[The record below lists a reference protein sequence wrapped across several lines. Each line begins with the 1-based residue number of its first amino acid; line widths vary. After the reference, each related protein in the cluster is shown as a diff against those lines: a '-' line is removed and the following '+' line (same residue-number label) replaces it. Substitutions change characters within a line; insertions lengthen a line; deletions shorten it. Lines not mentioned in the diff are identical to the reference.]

1 MKRNVLFFGL
11 CILLCGVLAPNVK
24 ASAEE
29 MVEHTAHITDP
40 EFAGVLQEMVSNT
53 FMTMSTRYTINWSI
67 RAKAMVGSSYFWQD
81 PGDEIAIGI
90 KLSGYGY
97 GGIMDLDGNIRY
109 VDGTSLAYAFKI
121 YEADCYCVIVDNKTD
136 SKITAKGYFAR

>member
-1 MKRNVLFFGL
+1 MKKNLLFLGL

-24 ASAEE
+24 VSAEE

-53 FMTMSTRYTINWSI
+53 FMTMSTRYTISWSV
-67 RAKAMVGSSYFWQD
+67 RAKAIKGSGYFWQD
-81 PGDEIAIGI
+81 PGDEVAIGI

-97 GGIMDLDGNIRY
+97 GGILDLDGNIRY
-109 VDGTSLAYAFKI
+109 VDGTSLAHAFKI
-121 YEADCYCVIVDNKTD
+121 YKGNSYCVIVQNKTD
-136 SKITAKGYFAR
+136 SKITAKGYFVK

>member
-1 MKRNVLFFGL
+1 MKRNLLFLGL
-11 CILLCGVLAPNVK
+11 CILLCGIVIPDVK

-53 FMTMSTRYTINWSI
+53 FMTMSTKYTINWSV
-67 RAKAMVGSSYFWQD
+67 RAKAIVGSSYFWQN
-81 PGDEIAIGI
+81 PGDVIAIGI

-97 GGIMDLDGNIRY
+97 GGIMDLDGTIRY
-109 VDGTSLAYAFKI
+109 VDGTSLGHAFKI
-121 YEADCYCVIVDNKTD
+121 HEGNSYCVIVQNKTD